1 MRVHKILIVDD
12 DKAVR
17 DLLQACLSPA
27 YEVIDT
33 GDPEH
38 ALALALENKP
48 DAILLDLMMPKF
60 SGFELCQSFR
70 SLSYTSAIPIIVITG
85 ESDAKY
91 KDHCA
96 NLGAVAYFE
105 KPLKLDELKRRLTME
120 LQSKRSEQRA
130 HVRVRMRLSLKLRGA
145 EASGRAFEEITIT
158 ENVSADGF
166 LCSCMSSLVKDAI
179 VEVILSSGGEHYVGR
194 ARVVRKESSGAPWR
208 RYGFQFVEKTS
219 AWPLQEKSAI
229 SLS

>member
-17 DLLQACLSPA
+17 DLLASLFVPSLQGYRHGRPGTSSGAGSGEQAGCDPFGSNDAQVLRIRTLPKLSL
-27 YEVIDT
+27 T
-33 GDPEH
+33 
-38 ALALALENKP
+38 
-48 DAILLDLMMPKF
+48 
-60 SGFELCQSFR
+60 ELHLRDSDHCH
-70 SLSYTSAIPIIVITG
+70 TG

-105 KPLKLDELKRRLTME
+105 KPLKFDELKRRLTME

-145 EASGRAFEEITIT
+145 EASGRALEEITST
-158 ENVSADGF
+158 ENVSANGF
-166 LCSCMSSLVKDAI
+166 MRNCMSSLVKDAI

-194 ARVVRKESSGAPWR
+194 ARVVRKESSGTPWR
-208 RYGFQFVEKTS
+208 RYGFQFLEKTD
-219 AWPLQEKSAI
+219 AWPLQDS
-229 SLS
+229 